1 MTQQRARS
9 ANFGPSWP
17 EVSGFGAGPNKH
29 DFSRF
34 GRRANREKFASVAT
48 EALLAVCIVKS

>member
-17 EVSGFGAGPNKH
+17 EVAGFGAGPNKH

-34 GRRANREKFASVAT
+34 GRRANRKKFASVAT
-48 EALLAVCIVKS
+48 EALLAV